1 MPAWTDAS
9 RKIDGKLEVQWD
21 GVSWTDESSR
31 LIAASGVQSMIP
43 IWQSFG
49 SAAVQAPWTATF
61 EMRNA
66 SDRYSPFNSSSPIY
80 SSVQT
85 NHGHGIAIRFSMG
98 LWNGSSFDYTRVF
111 TGYIDDMTVI
121 STARDRATFKCIDNV
136 QPFLQQKHST
146 SMATDQRVDQ
156 WLGTLAT
163 AAGVTSTDFDS
174 GLFRIPYLW
183 LDDENIWTEMNKAAH
198 SEGGWIYFDQNGT
211 LTFRNAEAWIVDSV
225 YTSNQHSF
233 IVNRFKDLSL
243 PFEWRNTYNEIVVV
257 YSPRVAIATDTI
269 YQLPEAMA
277 LLPGE
282 ARTITARFTRPAAS
296 VNTPVAN
303 TDYTIITA
311 AGDDISGSVSVA
323 VTAYAQRAEI
333 AFTNNSTTTV
343 AIVSSFQLTGTPIV
357 GAPVQQEKLQAT
369 DADIGDPTGSGPV
382 KTYRLENNEYI
393 QSRVQAAFLA
403 EMLRDRLKVGRQTYM
418 VNGYPAIPT
427 LIPGHRVTVIESG
440 SGLSVTNIGFIRTI
454 NWRYGGGSYRASYE
468 IIDATGWFP
477 FGDYFQLGSSLLGV
491 SGTDKAYY

>member
-1 MPAWTDAS
+1 MPAWTDAT
-9 RKIDGKLEVQWD
+9 RRIDGKLEVQWD
-21 GVSWTDESSR
+21 GVSWTDESAN
-31 LIAASGVQSMIP
+31 LITASGVQSMIP
-43 IWQSFG
+43 VWQSFG
-49 SAAVQAPWTATF
+49 SAAVQTPWTATL

-66 SDRYSPFNSSSPIY
+66 TNRYSPLNSGSPIY
-80 SSVQT
+80 SNIST

-98 LWNGSSFDYTRVF
+98 LWNGASFDYTRVF
-111 TGYIDDMTVI
+111 TGHIDDMTVL

-146 SMATDQRVDQ
+146 TMSQNQRVDQ
-156 WLGTLAT
+156 WLNTLAT
-163 AAGVTSTDFDS
+163 AAGVPSTDFDS
-174 GLFRIPYLW
+174 GLYVIPYLW
-183 LDDENIWTEMNKAAH
+183 LDDENIWTEMNKVAH

-211 LTFRNAEAWIVDSV
+211 LVFKNAEAWIVDSV
-225 YTSNQHSF
+225 YTTSQLTLQ
-233 IVNRFKDLSL
+233 VTRFKDLAL

-282 ARTITARFTRPAAS
+282 VRVVTARYTRPAAS

-303 TDYTIITA
+303 TDYFIITA

-323 VTAYAQRAEI
+323 VSANAQRANI
-333 AFTNNSTTTV
+333 TFTNNSTTTV
-343 AIVSSFQLTGTPIV
+343 AIVSSFRLTGTPVV
-357 GAPVQQEKLQAT
+357 GAPTQQEKLQAT

-393 QSRVQAAFLA
+393 QTRSQTAFLA
-403 EMLRDRLKVGRQTYM
+403 EMLRDRLKVGRQTYI
-418 VNGYPAIPT
+418 VNSYPAIPT
-427 LIPGHRVTVIESG
+427 LTPGHRVTVLEAASG
-440 SGLSVTNIGFIRTI
+440 AGSSDGFIRAI
-454 NWRYGGGSYRASYE
+454 NWRYGGGAYRANYE
-468 IIDATGWFP
+468 VIDASGWFP
-477 FGDYFQLGSSLLGV
+477 LSDYFQLGSSLLGV